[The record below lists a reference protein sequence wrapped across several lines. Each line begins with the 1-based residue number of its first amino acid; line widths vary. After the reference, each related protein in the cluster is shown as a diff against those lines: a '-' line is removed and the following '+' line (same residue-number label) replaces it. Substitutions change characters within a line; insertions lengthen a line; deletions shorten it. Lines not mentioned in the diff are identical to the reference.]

1 VRLLPK
7 DPENGTRAA
16 TTPMTSSTPSTRW
29 AALAL
34 AVGGFGIGTGEF
46 AIMGLLPDVAA
57 NLHVSAPEVG
67 HLISAYAIGVVVGA
81 PLIAVIAARWSRRAL
96 LFALMT
102 LFALGNFAS
111 ALAPGYDSLMAFRF
125 IAGLP
130 HGAYFG
136 VAALVAASMVAPNKR
151 GQAIGRVMLGL
162 TVAALI
168 GNPLATGLG
177 QWLGWRY
184 AFAAVGAIAVITLL
198 LLHRFLPA
206 AAAGASSSPLAE
218 LGALKREQ
226 VWLTLGI
233 GAVGFGGLFAVFSYI
248 APTLTEVTG
257 LSTHAVPIA
266 LGVFGLGMII
276 GNIVG
281 GALADRSLTA
291 TIGGVLVWSVLVLA
305 LFPLMA
311 IQPWSAFLS
320 ILLIGTGV
328 ALVPALQ
335 IRLMD
340 VAADAQTL
348 AASLN
353 HSAFNIANALGA
365 WLGGRA
371 IEAGWGWTSTGYIGA
386 ALAAGGFVLFLVSLL
401 RNRRALSHAPA

>member
-1 VRLLPK
+1 
-7 DPENGTRAA
+7 
-16 TTPMTSSTPSTRW
+16 
-29 AALAL
+29 
-34 AVGGFGIGTGEF
+34 
-46 AIMGLLPDVAA
+46 
-57 NLHVSAPEVG
+57 
-67 HLISAYAIGVVVGA
+67 
-81 PLIAVIAARWSRRAL
+81 
-96 LFALMT
+96 
-102 LFALGNFAS
+102 
-111 ALAPGYDSLMAFRF
+111 MAFRF

-184 AFAAVGAIAVITLL
+184 AFAAVGGIAVITLV

-257 LSTHAVPIA
+257 LSTHTVPIA

-281 GALADRSLTA
+281 GALADRALTA

-311 IQPWSAFLS
+311 TQPWSAFLS
-320 ILLIGTGV
+320 ILLIGT
-328 ALVPALQ
+328 
-335 IRLMD
+335 
-340 VAADAQTL
+340 
-348 AASLN
+348 
-353 HSAFNIANALGA
+353 
-365 WLGGRA
+365 
-371 IEAGWGWTSTGYIGA
+371 
-386 ALAAGGFVLFLVSLL
+386 
-401 RNRRALSHAPA
+401 